1 MSSLS
6 LSPWNDST
14 ELMTVFNCI
23 YNNNNNNIENDLN
36 YEMLL
41 FAKNK
46 LAIWLTRTED
56 NNEINV
62 NLMATKAILN
72 ALIEDNNREK
82 SCDESGVYSLYG
94 KY

>member
-1 MSSLS
+1 MSSLT

-23 YNNNNNNIENDLN
+23 YNNNIENDFN

-46 LAIWLTRTED
+46 LTIWLTRNED
-56 NNEINV
+56 NNDINV
-62 NLMATKAILN
+62 NLMGTKAILN
-72 ALIEDNNREK
+72 ALIEDNKREK
-82 SCDESGVYSLYG
+82 VCDESVYSLYG
-94 KY
+94 KH

>member
-46 LAIWLTRTED
+46 LTIWLTRTED

>member
-1 MSSLS
+1 
-6 LSPWNDST
+6 
-14 ELMTVFNCI
+14 MTVFNCI